1 MPELNKAVIGKE
13 YPPMDIEVKAHESM
27 YYALATNDPNP
38 WYINGSRE
46 GGVIAPPMYA
56 VNYGGGALA
65 SVFFDKEVG
74 EGFMA
79 FLVHGEQQIEWFRAV
94 RPGQTVR
101 TAGKIQDIQD
111 KGSGELLIVES
122 STSLA
127 SSGEP
132 VCRLLFSFFV
142 RGYGKMEKKPKTAEP
157 EEDNSKAAFES
168 KETVLPGQS
177 YVYAEPSGDHNPIHV
192 NEDFA
197 KKVGL
202 GGIILQG
209 LCTMAFCHKAVVQ
222 GACGGD
228 PTKLAKFSVRFSKPV
243 RPGDVLTVRG
253 WWHEPGKQAGFE
265 AATQNGDAVIKNG
278 IAVLGKVAV

>member
-1 MPELNKAVIGKE
+1 MPELNKAVIGKV
-13 YPPMDIEVKAHESM
+13 YPPGEVEIKGHESM

-46 GGVIAPPMYA
+46 GGVIAPPMFA

-65 SVFFDKEVG
+65 SVFFDQEVG
-74 EGFMA
+74 QGFMA
-79 FLVHGEQQIEWFRAV
+79 FLVHGEQEIEWFKV
-94 RPGQTVR
+94 VKPGQKVL

-122 STSLA
+122 STKLVT
-127 SSGEP
+127 GEP
-132 VCRLLFSFFV
+132 VCRQLFSFFV
-142 RGYGKMEKKPKTAEP
+142 RGYGKLEKKAKTPEP
-157 EEDNSKAAFES
+157 EEDKSNTAFES
-168 KETVLPGQS
+168 KERVLVGQS

-209 LCTMAFCHKAVVQ
+209 LCTLAFCHKAVVQ
-222 GACGGD
+222 NACGGD
-228 PTKLAKFSVRFSKPV
+228 PTSLRKFSVRFSKPV
-243 RPGDVLTVRG
+243 RPTDVLTIKG
-253 WWHEPGKQAGFE
+253 WWMEKDKLLGFE
-265 AATQNGDAVIKNG
+265 AANPAGEPVIKNG
-278 IAVLGKVAV
+278 RAELGKVSL

>member
-1 MPELNKAVIGKE
+1 MPELNKAVIGKV
-13 YPPMDIEVKAHESM
+13 YPPGEIEIKAHESM

-74 EGFMA
+74 QGFMA
-79 FLVHGEQQIEWFRAV
+79 FLVHGEQEIEWFKAV
-94 RPGQTVR
+94 KPETKVL
-101 TAGKIQDIQD
+101 TAGKILDIQD

-122 STSLA
+122 STKLP
-127 SSGEP
+127 SGEP
-132 VCRLLFSFFV
+132 ICRQLFSFFV
-142 RGYGKMEKKPKTAEP
+142 RGYGKLEKKPKTPEP
-157 EEDNSKAAFES
+157 VEDKSKSAFES
-168 KETVLPGQS
+168 KEQVLVGQS
-177 YVYAEPSGDHNPIHV
+177 YVYAEPSGDHNLIHV

-222 GACGGD
+222 NVCGGD
-228 PTKLAKFSVRFSKPV
+228 PTRLRKFSVRFSKPV
-243 RPGDVLTVRG
+243 RPADVLTVKG
-253 WWHEPGKQAGFE
+253 WWMEKDKLVGFE
-265 AATQNGDAVIKNG
+265 ATNPAGEPVIKNG
-278 IAVLGKVAV
+278 RAELGKVAL